1 MSTKGRLFS
10 MKEAFFLRKE
20 GVFGKLTSNFR
31 YEWNKI
37 VALERLRPENRVL
50 AIAVNSVT
58 INSISNVK
66 LNFFRERK
74 IFARK

>member
-1 MSTKGRLFS
+1 

-31 YEWNKI
+31 YVWNKI
-37 VALERLRPENRVL
+37 VALERLRSENRVL

-58 INSISNVK
+58 INSISIVK